1 MHLFIKSVAKLLFSC
16 CIVFHYY
23 SGNEKDLLQ
32 EHHRRVSYNEEIN
45 FEQQVQEFLKEQEDD
60 EDHNQHQW
68 QHFDNGQLLML
79 QSNDDIH
86 HNVDD
91 NDNLDHD
98 MVNNDNELT
107 RNDDDLLLEMENCI
121 N

>member
-1 MHLFIKSVAKLLFSC
+1 MASVGYN
-16 CIVFHYY
+16 VFYYY
-23 SGNEKDLLQ
+23 SGNEKDLLK
-32 EHHRRVSYNEEIN
+32 EHHRQVSYNEEIN
-45 FEQQVQEFLKEQEDD
+45 FKQQVQEFLKEQEDD

-68 QHFDNGQLLML
+68 QFDNGQLSML
-79 QSNDDIH
+79 QSNDGIDH
-86 HNVDD
+86 DVDD

>member
-1 MHLFIKSVAKLLFSC
+1 MLFI
-16 CIVFHYY
+16 Y
-23 SGNEKDLLQ
+23 SDNEKDLLQ

-60 EDHNQHQW
+60 NDDHRHQW
-68 QHFDNGQLLML
+68 QQQFDDGQLTML
-79 QSNDDIH
+79 QH
-86 HNVDD
+86 
-91 NDNLDHD
+91 NDNTDHDVDHNDALDHD
-98 MVNNDNELT
+98 MVNDDNELT

>member
-1 MHLFIKSVAKLLFSC
+1 
-16 CIVFHYY
+16 
-23 SGNEKDLLQ
+23 
-32 EHHRRVSYNEEIN
+32 
-45 FEQQVQEFLKEQEDD
+45 
-60 EDHNQHQW
+60 
-68 QHFDNGQLLML
+68 ML
-79 QSNDDIH
+79 QNNDDIDRD
-86 HNVDD
+86 VDN